1 MMMSLDVRNLQEFT
15 LHLGATYMF
24 PKPIID
30 IVSTYV
36 FPAKDLQIDK
46 WFYSLTKEQRNFLD
60 NAVTKRLYKSEC
72 PQPFSTTSDF
82 LIVWYPEL
90 HPMPLKAPAYAEYKT
105 IYGRWQTTAYNNI
118 IWDLM
123 NTEVFYGPLNLGSM
137 APRPYYLLSE
147 DQVIFL
153 LRLKAWNMCN
163 CWSLSIEKQ
172 GFCCN

>member
-1 MMMSLDVRNLQEFT
+1 MSLDVRNLQEFT

-24 PKPIID
+24 PKAIID

-36 FPAKDLQIDK
+36 FPAKDLEIDK

-60 NAVTKRLYKSEC
+60 TAVTTRLYKSEF
-72 PQPFSTTSDF
+72 PQPFRTVSDF

-90 HPMPLKAPAYAEYKT
+90 HPKPLEPPTYAQYT
-105 IYGRWQTTAYNNI
+105 TVYGVWELTAYKYI

-123 NTEVFYGPLNLGSM
+123 NTEVYYGPLNLDTM
-137 APRPYYLLSE
+137 AARPYYLLSE

-163 CWSLSIEKQ
+163 CWSLPFEKK
-172 GFCCN
+172 GFCYN